1 MKGYKVD
8 IKTGKIE
15 FVDDGLP
22 SEKRASFAE
31 PKMLDLEKVNDFL
44 ARIDIKKL
52 EALLKYAEGKG
63 WV

>member
-15 FVDDGLP
+15 FVDDGLQ
-22 SEKRASFAE
+22 SERRASAVE
-31 PKMLDLEKVNDFL
+31 PKMLDLEKVDEL
-44 ARIDIKKL
+44 LKRIDIKKL
-52 EALLKYAEGKG
+52 EALLAYAEKEG

>member
-15 FVDDGLP
+15 FLDDGLP
-22 SEKRASFAE
+22 SEQRASFEE
-31 PKMLDLEKVNDFL
+31 PKMLDLEKVNEL
-44 ARIDIKKL
+44 LKRIDIKKL
-52 EALLKYAEGKG
+52 EALLAYAEKEG